1 MSRKVYFGNAQ
12 KQTWIDAPQSGM
24 RASSAGS
31 ISEQQLLNGST
42 FIRRSQASHRRF
54 DMSWI
59 GSLNAS
65 SLEGSLH
72 TIKDFCDGIYGEGPF
87 FWNDPY
93 AVDTNILPPNWA
105 APMLTEVDWADI
117 ATDIVPTYT
126 SGTSANNFPSKYA
139 TFITDGSYS
148 SATKLTVIIPTGHIF
163 HFGWHGPSSGA
174 TSGIRIVPYLRS
186 TGLADTAI
194 NPTKITAGGTTRTN
208 TQVSG
213 TTYSRVEIFVASS
226 ATATINVTAMIAQI
240 LPDSSSVATGGF
252 ITGRGTTGLEFAS
265 FPDIEYYSANVN
277 DGQVG
282 MSVSFAEV

>member
-24 RASSAGS
+24 KASSVGS

-42 FIRRSQASHRRF
+42 FIRRSQGSHRRF

-65 SLEGSLH
+65 SLEDSLH
-72 TIKDFCDGIYGEGPF
+72 TIKDFCDGIYGDGPF

-93 AVDTNILPPNWA
+93 AVNTNILPPSWA
-105 APMLTEVDWADI
+105 APMLTEIDWTNL
-117 ATDIVPTYT
+117 ATGITPTYT
-126 SGTSANNFPSKYA
+126 EAAVANSFPFRYA
-139 TFITDGSYS
+139 TFITDGAYS
-148 SATKLTVIIPTGHIF
+148 SATKLTVIIPTGYTF
-163 HFGWHGPSSGA
+163 HFGWHGPATGA
-174 TSGIRIVPYLRS
+174 TSGIRVVPYLRS

-240 LPDSSSVATGGF
+240 LPDSTSVATGGF

-265 FPDIEYYSANVN
+265 FPDVEYYSANVN